1 MYNPQSIS
9 LKTINTYQFGEYK
22 VFFKVYEK
30 DFSLPTE
37 KEKQR
42 NWDLFLVSSFS
53 PGQPLFPTYFRKGLS
68 NLLLEFQLK

>member
-1 MYNPQSIS
+1 MIHRVFA
-9 LKTINTYQFGEYK
+9 LKTINTSQFGEYK

-42 NWDLFLVSSFS
+42 N
-53 PGQPLFPTYFRKGLS
+53 
-68 NLLLEFQLK
+68 

>member
-1 MYNPQSIS
+1 MIHRVFA
-9 LKTINTYQFGEYK
+9 LKTINTSQFGEYK

-42 NWDLFLVSSFS
+42 NWDLFLVSNFS
-53 PGQPLFPTYFRKGLS
+53 PGQPLFPTYFEKGS
-68 NLLLEFQLK
+68 QIYYWNFS